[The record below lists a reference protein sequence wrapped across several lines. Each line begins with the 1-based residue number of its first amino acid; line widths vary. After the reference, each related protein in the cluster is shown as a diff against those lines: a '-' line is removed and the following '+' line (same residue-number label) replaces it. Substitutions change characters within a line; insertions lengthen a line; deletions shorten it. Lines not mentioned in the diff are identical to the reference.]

1 MSRLPIVMLSESIL
15 WSKDV
20 ALRSK
25 CKPVNVEN
33 PEELAMVQ
41 NLVCEMFRTM
51 YADPGGGVALA
62 APQVGVL
69 LQVVVISYQD
79 RDTNEQHL
87 MALINPKIVK
97 RSDESGEANE
107 ICLSVPNFSGK
118 VARST
123 SVEVEAYDQ
132 HGQPISFAA
141 EGFLARVVQHELDH
155 LEGVLYID
163 RVDGELD
170 KVPDFPERRIKPTLR
185 KLGLSSK
192 S

>member
-1 MSRLPIVMLSESIL
+1 MLNEGILRLE
-15 WSKDV
+15 DV

-25 CKPVNVEN
+25 CKAVDVED
-33 PEELAMVQ
+33 PEELALVQ
-41 NLVCEMFRTM
+41 GLIREMFRTM

-69 LQVVVISYQD
+69 LQVVVIDYQD
-79 RDTNEQHL
+79 RDTSEQHL
-87 MALINPKIVK
+87 MALINPKIV
-97 RSDESGEANE
+97 RRADESDEAKE

-132 HGQPISFAA
+132 HGQSISFTA

-155 LEGVLYID
+155 LNGVLYID
-163 RVDGELD
+163 RVDGELN
-170 KVPDFPERRIKPTLR
+170 KVPDFPERRIEPTLR
-185 KLGLSSK
+185 KLKLSDK